1 LHIFIAAQGSSPQG
15 WAMPPAFPVAL
26 LMLAE
31 GTTYGPATPAVP
43 KAAAKPASGDGCE
56 TAQATANT
64 REIVICAQR
73 PNGYRLNPDVMEA
86 SKEKRES
93 LAGRLKTPG
102 ETMKIRSC
110 GVGPA
115 PCGMAGMNL
124 LGAAL
129 TAVEMAKRLAQGKE
143 IGSMFKTEP
152 QDDEYHLYLAAK
164 QRREEREAQARAEAI
179 AKAAQAAAA
188 AKTAPK
194 P

>member
-1 LHIFIAAQGSSPQG
+1 MRHNEVPGAALHIFIAAQGSSPQG

-86 SKEKRES
+86 KREARNGGGAKRPDNY
-93 LAGRLKTPG
+93 LYPTCN
-102 ETMKIRSC
+102 T
-110 GVGPA
+110 VGPA
-115 PCGMAGMNL
+115 PCINAGINIIA
-124 LGAAL
+124 AAL
-129 TAVEMAKRLAQGKE
+129 TAAEMARRLAAGQE
-143 IGSMFKTEP
+143 IGSMFKTGHELT
-152 QDDEYHLYLAAK
+152 EY
-164 QRREEREAQARAEAI
+164 
-179 AKAAQAAAA
+179 
-188 AKTAPK
+188 
-194 P
+194 